1 MLRNLLAAPEVTRVD
16 IDSSTRLNLH
26 KAVLERKT
34 MLQEVFREIHRLL
47 LNLDRKYFRI
57 TGGLRVELGAGVA
70 PIRDSDPSVLAT
82 DVVASPEFDLVL
94 DAQAMDL
101 PANSVHALYGQ
112 NCFHHF
118 SEPARFLGEAV
129 RVVKPGG
136 GFILIEP
143 YYGVF
148 ASFLFKRLFRTEG
161 FDKSMPGWNV
171 PMEGPMNGANQ
182 ALSYLVFNRDRAIFA
197 QRYPQL
203 EIVYEAPL
211 KNYIR
216 YLVSG
221 GLNFRQ
227 LAPNFLIP
235 MLKVV
240 EDQLYPFRRQ
250 LALHHVIVV
259 RRNDS

>member
-1 MLRNLLAAPEVTRVD
+1 MLRNFLQAPEVSQVD
-16 IDSSTRLNLH
+16 VDSSTRLNSH
-26 KAVLERKT
+26 KVVLQRKP
-34 MLQEVFREIHRLL
+34 MLQEVFRELHWLFL
-47 LNLDRKYFRI
+47 DLDRRYFRS
-57 TGGLRVELGAGVA
+57 TGGMRVELGAGVA
-70 PIRDSDPSVLAT
+70 PVRDTDPGVLAT
-82 DVVASPEFDLVL
+82 DIVESPDLDRVL

-101 PANSVHALYGQ
+101 PDTSVHAFYGQ

-118 SEPARFLGEAV
+118 PEPASFFNEVL

-136 GFILIEP
+136 GIILIEP
-143 YYGVF
+143 YHGLF

-171 PMEGPMNGANQ
+171 PMDGPMNGANQ
-182 ALSYLVFNRDRAIFA
+182 ALSYVVFDRDRALFA
-197 QRYPQL
+197 ERYPQL
-203 EIVYEAPL
+203 EIVHQAPL
-211 KNYIR
+211 TNYVR

-235 MLKVV
+235 VLKLV
-240 EDQLYPFRRQ
+240 EALLSPLRCH

-259 RRNDS
+259 RRNDA